1 MICSHCQVG
10 AGWNS
15 SWRVTGDE
23 GLLSGASRYHAW
35 CTGCPCQH
43 TIGASS
49 ALVVPHVA

>member
-1 MICSHCQVG
+1 MICSHCQVA

-15 SWRVTGDE
+15 SWRVLEDE
-23 GLLSGASRYHAW
+23 GCAAMACKYHSL